1 MKTNISTK
9 THNLNI
15 HMYKLSDI
23 LDLFNISYEIS
34 IEDLKR
40 AKKTVLMTHPDK
52 SGLGSE
58 YFLFYKKAFDIVFN
72 LYEQQQKENKLV
84 PKEEIKYIPENLG
97 GLNKATNKKV
107 NSIINEMSTDEF
119 NRNFNKLFNE
129 NMAKKQD
136 ETKNAWFKDDEPSI
150 IINDTVNKQNMNE
163 MFEKIKAK
171 QANTV
176 LSQYRGVENLYVGG
190 GSQLYDDIEDNSDS
204 YVVCDPFS
212 KLKFDDLRKVHKDQ
226 TVLAISEKEF
236 SNIPKYSSVDH
247 FMRERGKQ
255 SVVPFDNQQSEKMLE
270 IEKEEY
276 KKRIMQKE
284 HQDKLKTMEYEQKN
298 KSILAGFL
306 RLT

>member
-1 MKTNISTK
+1 
-9 THNLNI
+9 
-15 HMYKLSDI
+15 MYKLSDV

-34 IEDLKR
+34 IDDLKR

-72 LYEQQQKENKLV
+72 LYEQQQKESRIV
-84 PKEEIKYIPENLG
+84 PKDEIKYIPENLG
-97 GLNKATNKKV
+97 GLNKSSVKKV
-107 NSIINEMSTDEF
+107 NSIINEMPNKEF
-119 NRNFNKLFNE
+119 QQKFNQLFEE
-129 NMAKKQD
+129 NMSKKFD
-136 ETKNAWFKDDEPSI
+136 ENKNAWFKDEKSSI
-150 IINDTVNKQNMNE
+150 EINDTVNKQNMNE

-171 QANTV
+171 QANTI
-176 LSQYRGVENLYVGG
+176 LSNYRGFENLNHST

-204 YVVCDPFS
+204 YVTCDPFS

-247 FMRERGKQ
+247 FMRERSKQ
-255 SVVPFDNQQSEKMLE
+255 NVIPFDNQQSEQMLE

-284 HQDKLKTMEYEQKN
+284 HQDKLKTMEYENKN